1 MSLRPRGRQRPM
13 QSNTVEDETVIAA
26 AKAGDDTAFGG
37 LVGRYRRELHVHCY
51 RMLGSFEDS
60 EDMVQETFL
69 RAWRKRATFK
79 GRSTF
84 RAWLY
89 GIATNACLDT
99 LAAHPRKVARPT
111 AGATSAAQLTSE
123 VPWLQP
129 YPDRLLDELA
139 ATDSEPD
146 AAVVAKET
154 IELAFL
160 ATIQHLPPKQ
170 RAVLILRDV
179 LGWSAN
185 DTASLLEDSVPA
197 VNSALQ
203 RARAT
208 LKRHLP
214 RRRMEWSA
222 GAEASPEERALLER
236 YIEAHERSDA
246 AAVAAMLSEDVR
258 VTMPPEPAVLDGR
271 AAVISLF
278 EHAAFADSAPGDW
291 RLLPTRAN
299 RQPAAANYRRWPGE
313 TEFRALALD
322 VLRFEDGKLAEII
335 VFRAEMFP
343 AFGLPLTL

>member
-1 MSLRPRGRQRPM
+1 MSLRPPGRHRSM
-13 QSNTVEDETVIAA
+13 ISNTVEDETVLAA
-26 AKAGDDTAFGG
+26 ATAGDEAAFGG

-69 RAWRKRATFK
+69 RAWRKRATFQA
-79 GRSTF
+79 RSSF

-89 GIATNACLDT
+89 RIATNACLDT
-99 LAAHPRKVARPT
+99 LAANPRKVARHGPGGTTT
-111 AGATSAAQLTSE
+111 AILVPE

-129 YPDRLLDELA
+129 YPDQLLDEVA
-139 ATDSEPD
+139 SSESEPD

-179 LGWSAN
+179 LGWTAN
-185 DTASLLEDSVPA
+185 DTASLLDDSVPA

-214 RRRMEWSA
+214 RRRLDWGA
-222 GAEASPEERALLER
+222 GTDASEEERALLQR
-236 YIEAHERSDA
+236 YIDAHERSDA
-246 AAVAAMLSEDVR
+246 AAVAALLSEDVR
-258 VTMPPEPAVLDGR
+258 VTMPPEPTLDGR
-271 AAVISLF
+271 DAVMTLF
-278 EHAAFADSAPGDW
+278 AHVAFADSAPGDW
-291 RLLPTRAN
+291 RLLPTWAN
-299 RQPAAANYRRWPGE
+299 RQPAAANYLREPGE

-322 VLRFEDGKLAEII
+322 VLRFEDGKLAEIS
-335 VFRAEMFP
+335 VFRGDLFP
-343 AFGLPLTL
+343 SFGLPLTL

>member
-1 MSLRPRGRQRPM
+1 MHA
-13 QSNTVEDETVIAA
+13 NTVEDETVIAA
-26 AKAGDDTAFGG
+26 AKAGDETAFGG
-37 LVGRYRRELHVHCY
+37 LVGRYRRELQVHCY

-69 RAWRKRATFK
+69 RAWRKRASFQ

-89 GIATNACLDT
+89 RIATNACLDT
-99 LAAHPRKVARPT
+99 LAAHPRKVARQA
-111 AGATSAAQLTSE
+111 AGATSTALLTSD

-129 YPDRLLDELA
+129 YPDHLLDEVA
-139 ATDSEPD
+139 ASDSEPD

-170 RAVLILRDV
+170 RAVLIVRDV

-214 RRRMEWSA
+214 PRRLEWGRST
-222 GAEASPEERALLER
+222 GASEEERALLER

-258 VTMPPEPAVLDGR
+258 VTMPPEPAILGR
-271 AAVISLF
+271 VAVVSLF

-299 RQPAAANYRRWPGE
+299 RQPAAANYRRRPGE

-322 VLRFEDGKLAEII
+322 VLRFEDGRLAEIM
-335 VFRAEMFP
+335 VFRPEVFA
-343 AFGLPLTL
+343 AFGLPPTL

>member
-1 MSLRPRGRQRPM
+1 MSLRPLGRHRSM
-13 QSNTVEDETVIAA
+13 KSNTVEDETVLAA
-26 AKAGDDTAFGG
+26 ARAGDEAAFAA

-69 RAWRKRATFK
+69 RAWRKRATFQA
-79 GRSTF
+79 RSSF

-89 GIATNACLDT
+89 RIATNACLDT
-99 LAAHPRKVARPT
+99 LAANPRKLARHGP
-111 AGATSAAQLTSE
+111 AGTSTSVLVPE

-129 YPDRLLDELA
+129 YPDELLDEVA
-139 ATDSEPD
+139 SSDSEPD

-160 ATIQHLPPKQ
+160 ATIQYLPPKQ

-185 DTASLLEDSVPA
+185 DTASLLQDSVPA

-214 RRRMEWSA
+214 RRRLEWGA
-222 GAEASPEERALLER
+222 GTDASEEERALLQR
-236 YIEAHERSDA
+236 YIDAHERSDA
-246 AAVAAMLSEDVR
+246 GAVAAMLSEDVR
-258 VTMPPEPAVLDGR
+258 VTMPPEPALDGR
-271 AAVISLF
+271 DAVMTLF
-278 EHAAFADSAPGDW
+278 EQVAFADSAPGDW

-299 RQPAAANYRRWPGE
+299 RQPAAANYLRGPGE

-322 VLRFEDGKLAEII
+322 VLRFEDGKLAEIS
-335 VFRAEMFP
+335 VFRGDLFP